1 MAMENT
7 RYYKLYS
14 LVCVVCISKIFTWR
28 ICVNNFSVVGVLQED
43 AKKYLVQTANGE
55 KALVVFFVIDKGMP
69 YQRRE
74 DMIIEVNFIEEAAIH
89 ILPYLKKGKE
99 VVVFGFLT
107 EKISKNSVGRVI
119 QKKYVSA
126 KSVQLVGGK

>member
-7 RYYKLYS
+7 RYHKLYS
-14 LVCVVCISKIFTWR
+14 LVRVVCISKIFTWR